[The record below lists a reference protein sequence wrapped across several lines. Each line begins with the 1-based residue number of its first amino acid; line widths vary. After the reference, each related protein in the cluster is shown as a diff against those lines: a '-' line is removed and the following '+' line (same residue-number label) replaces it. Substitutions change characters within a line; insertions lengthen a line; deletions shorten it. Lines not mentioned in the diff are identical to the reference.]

1 MSVRTATRYT
11 KEDVLAHLQD
21 SFYRYR
27 VTHREEPPSYSNGGL
42 PEEGILV
49 CKDCAAVIGDDH
61 YEACEVAELYDRL
74 VDIMEGLA

>member
-1 MSVRTATRYT
+1 MVTICYT

-21 SFYRYR
+21 YFYWYK

-49 CKDCAAVIGDDH
+49 CKDCDAEIGDYH
-61 YEACEVAELYDRL
+61 YVACKVEGLYDRL
-74 VDIMEGLA
+74 VDIMERLA